1 MKKWLVL
8 FFIPNVLSEQI
19 YNYYELAIQKWCS
32 DTYMIHGL
40 WPQIDTEHYPSFCE
54 DVEYIEPT
62 DSLLESM
69 QQYWKGCDDTLWS
82 HEWEKHG
89 SCMKSQNNIT
99 ENNFFNITLELFH
112 NYYYLI
118 EENCDFNDDNCI
130 MGCFDLEY
138 NLISPIV

>member
-1 MKKWLVL
+1 MNLL
-8 FFIPNVLSEQI
+8 FK
-19 YNYYELAIQKWCS
+19 KWCS
-32 DTYMIHGL
+32 DTFMIHGL
-40 WPQIDTEHYPSFCE
+40 WPQIDSEHYPSYCE

-99 ENNFFNITLELFH
+99 ENDFFNVTLELFH

-130 MGCFDLEY
+130 MGCFDLKY
-138 NLISPIV
+138 NLISPVVNISKKYMINI

>member
-8 FFIPNVLSEQI
+8 FFIPNVLSGQI

-32 DTYMIHGL
+32 DTFMIHGL
-40 WPQIDTEHYPSFCE
+40 WPQIDSEHYPSYCE

-99 ENNFFNITLELFH
+99 ENDFFNVTLELFH

-138 NLISPIV
+138 NLISPVV

>member
-1 MKKWLVL
+1 MKKWLVM
-8 FFIPNVLSEQI
+8 FFIPNVLSGQI

-32 DTYMIHGL
+32 DTFMIHGL
-40 WPQIDTEHYPSFCE
+40 WPQIDSEHYPSYCE

-99 ENNFFNITLELFH
+99 ENDFFNVTLELFH

-138 NLISPIV
+138 I